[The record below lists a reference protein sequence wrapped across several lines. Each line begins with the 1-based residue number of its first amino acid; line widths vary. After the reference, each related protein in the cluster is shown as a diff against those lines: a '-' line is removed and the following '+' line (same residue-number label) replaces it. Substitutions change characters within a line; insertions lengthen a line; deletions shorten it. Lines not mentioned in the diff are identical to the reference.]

1 MEDKPLRGK
10 DWHRSHNC
18 CSGRCFGEP
27 RGAPKR
33 SRTRSAV
40 AAAIRD
46 RAAHSCAPSTRQT
59 KSPGRS
65 LSGSGRPHR
74 GQFLLICTGHGNN
87 ECLSLPKNGG
97 ASTGTTN
104 GRGREDRYLPPPPP
118 SESSCWENPP
128 RGEPPRSPRG
138 RMLPGQGARAAVAP
152 SPAAPAGRAALLLFS
167 GEVLNAGVGARGGSR
182 ARRRLCPCPAPVP
195 APSSRRPARGSRCS
209 PPRTRPAPGDPLGAS
224 SSPGPCREPKGTA
237 VLRAAG
243 AATAGARRGQGDTE
257 GRGAAV
263 GTRAPSSRPG
273 LARGEAGPDRGA
285 KPPAAGARRAAGIDT

>member
-40 AAAIRD
+40 AAAMRD

-104 GRGREDRYLPPPPP
+104 GRGREDRYLPPPSPFG
-118 SESSCWENPP
+118 ESSCWENPP
-128 RGEPPRSPRG
+128 RGEAPRSPRG

-182 ARRRLCPCPAPVP
+182 ARRRLCPCPCPEQPSPGAGVPVL
-195 APSSRRPARGSRCS
+195 APSDAPRSWGPPRRFLLSRTLPGTRGHRCPPRSRGSHGGSPTGTRGHRGARSRRRDPSSELPARPRPRGSGAGSRRKASGSRGSACG
-209 PPRTRPAPGDPLGAS
+209 GD
-224 SSPGPCREPKGTA
+224 
-237 VLRAAG
+237 
-243 AATAGARRGQGDTE
+243 
-257 GRGAAV
+257 
-263 GTRAPSSRPG
+263 
-273 LARGEAGPDRGA
+273 
-285 KPPAAGARRAAGIDT
+285 

>member
-40 AAAIRD
+40 AAAMRD

-104 GRGREDRYLPPPPP
+104 GRGREDRYLPPPSPFGVLLLGK
-118 SESSCWENPP
+118 SPP
-128 RGEPPRSPRG
+128 RRGPAVPEGQDAARAGGEGCGCPFPGCPRG
-138 RMLPGQGARAAVAP
+138 PCRAPAVQRGGAERRGRCEGREPGTTTALPLSLPRAAVARRGGP
-152 SPAAPAGRAALLLFS
+152 GARPLGRAPLLGTPSALPPLQDPAGNQRAPLSSAQPGQPRPEPDGDKGTPRGAEPPSGPELRAPGPASPAGKRGRIAAQSLRQPGL
-167 GEVLNAGVGARGGSR
+167 GV
-182 ARRRLCPCPAPVP
+182 
-195 APSSRRPARGSRCS
+195 
-209 PPRTRPAPGDPLGAS
+209 
-224 SSPGPCREPKGTA
+224 
-237 VLRAAG
+237 
-243 AATAGARRGQGDTE
+243 RRGL
-257 GRGAAV
+257 
-263 GTRAPSSRPG
+263 TR
-273 LARGEAGPDRGA
+273 
-285 KPPAAGARRAAGIDT
+285 K

>member
-40 AAAIRD
+40 AAAMRD
-46 RAAHSCAPSTRQT
+46 CAAHSCAPSTRQT

-104 GRGREDRYLPPPPP
+104 GRGREDRYLPPSPFGVLLLGK
-118 SESSCWENPP
+118 SPP
-128 RGEPPRSPRG
+128 RRGPAVPEGQDAARAGGEGCGCPFPGCPRGPCRAPAVQRGGAERRGRCEGREPGTTTALPLSCPCPCPEQPSPGAGVPVLAPSDAPRSWGPPRRFLLSRTLPGTKGHRCPPRSRGSHGRSPTGTRGHRGARSRRRDPSSELPARPRPRG
-138 RMLPGQGARAAVAP
+138 SGA
-152 SPAAPAGRAALLLFS
+152 
-167 GEVLNAGVGARGGSR
+167 GSR
-182 ARRRLCPCPAPVP
+182 RKA
-195 APSSRRPARGSRCS
+195 SGSRGSACG
-209 PPRTRPAPGDPLGAS
+209 GD
-224 SSPGPCREPKGTA
+224 
-237 VLRAAG
+237 
-243 AATAGARRGQGDTE
+243 
-257 GRGAAV
+257 
-263 GTRAPSSRPG
+263 
-273 LARGEAGPDRGA
+273 
-285 KPPAAGARRAAGIDT
+285 